1 MIRSNVGVLIIKKTN
16 TFCYA
21 TCLRNPPGQRTGV
34 GTTELNFFLKA
45 ITFDEGELKP
55 NAWSS
60 CVVFEKL
67 GVGGGGGGVCVWD
80 C

>member
-16 TFCYA
+16 AFCYA

-34 GTTELNFFLKA
+34 GTIELNVFLKA
-45 ITFDEGELKP
+45 ITLDEGELKP

-67 GVGGGGGGVCVWD
+67 GGGGGGVCVRD